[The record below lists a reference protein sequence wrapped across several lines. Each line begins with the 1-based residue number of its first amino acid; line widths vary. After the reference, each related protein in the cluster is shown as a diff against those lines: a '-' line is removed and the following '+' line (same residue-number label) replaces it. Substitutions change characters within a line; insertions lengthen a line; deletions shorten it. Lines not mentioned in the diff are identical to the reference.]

1 MELVIMDNSSTAPF
15 KIQAAWFK
23 RNMKIVC
30 IEDTQ
35 RKIKVEANGIK

>member
-1 MELVIMDNSSTAPF
+1 MDNSTRAPV

-30 IEDTQ
+30 TEDTQ
-35 RKIKVEANGIK
+35 RKIKVEGNGIK